1 MVYDA
6 FSVKDKNGKQRRYQF
21 RNFDPA
27 KTFDGKSSHKEVT
40 LILRDGSEYQY
51 EFPEPLIETGF
62 DSYRRLIK
70 ERTQNGDKCVD
81 WDLDMDLED
90 VFAGLDERL
99 CAFAELPMVRNE
111 NGEPIIRDEV
121 MKQELWQKIQQYLG
135 LVRQFRQFGSFP
147 DFLTNA
153 GYYLLN
159 LFLLDRAIEEWENIR
174 KYEFGYTQLLDFHA
188 CMVLILQ
195 QIDFLDSMDQ
205 MVTYRARAAA
215 MAKNKEVRELKDQAL
230 AYYCDPNNTFRSRIA
245 AAREI
250 STKIVPVTERTVDA
264 WIKEYEE
271 SKTN

>member
-1 MVYDA
+1 MVHDA
-6 FSVKDKNGKQRRYQF
+6 YSAKDEKGEQRRYQF
-21 RNFDPA
+21 RNFDPV
-27 KTFDGKSSHKEVT
+27 KTFNGKSCFSEVT
-40 LILRDGSEYQY
+40 LILLDGSEYQY
-51 EFPEPLIETGF
+51 EFPEPLIETGLN
-62 DSYRRLIK
+62 SYRRLIK
-70 ERTQNGDKCVD
+70 ERTQDGDQCTD
-81 WDLDMDLED
+81 WDLEMDLEH

-99 CAFAELPMVRNE
+99 CYLAELPSSRDE
-111 NGEPIIRDEV
+111 NGKPITRDQV
-121 MKQELWQKIQQYLG
+121 MKQELWRKIQQYLS
-135 LVRQFRQFGSFP
+135 LARQFRQFGSFP

-174 KYEFGYTQLLDFHA
+174 KYEFGYTELLDFHA

-195 QIDFLDSMDQ
+195 QIDFLESMDQ

-230 AYYCDPNNTFRSRIA
+230 AYYCDPNNKFRSRIA